1 MTFDRAIDCPLC
13 SSAAKQY
20 HQDRRRTYYQC
31 QTCRLV
37 FVLPEAFLSVAEEK
51 AVYDLHQNG
60 PDDVGYRK
68 FLSRMS
74 MPLHKRLSTGDCGL
88 DFGSGPGPTLSV
100 LFEELGYPMAIYDP
114 FYAPDRSVLADEYDF
129 VTATEVVEHLRRP
142 HASLERMWRCVK
154 PGGYLGLMSKLVIDR
169 AAFANWHYKNDAT
182 HICFFSRE
190 TFGWLAREW
199 GTAPLFVGKEVTL
212 FRKPKSPGR

>member
-1 MTFDRAIDCPLC
+1 MTFGRTIHCSLC

-20 HQDRRRTYYQC
+20 HQGRRRTYYQC
-31 QTCRLV
+31 QQCRLV
-37 FVLPEAFLSVAEEK
+37 FVLPDAFLSLADEK
-51 AVYDLHQNG
+51 AVYDLHQND
-60 PDDVGYRK
+60 PDDAGYRT

-74 MPLHKRLSTGDCGL
+74 RPLHKRLSSGSRGL

-100 LFEELGYPMAIYDP
+100 LLEELGYLMTIYDP

-129 VTATEVVEHLRRP
+129 VTATEVVEHLRSPRT
-142 HASLERMWRCVK
+142 SLERMWGCVK

-169 AAFANWHYKNDAT
+169 AAFANWHYKNDDT

-190 TFGWLAREW
+190 TFGWLASGW
-199 GTAPLFVGKEVTL
+199 GTAPLFVGKDVTL
-212 FRKPKSPGR
+212 FQKPKLSGR